1 MSNLI
6 PAEQSALRRWLHQV
20 ASRIAT
26 SGLGVPFLSAAIPA
40 PSAARLRGTNAEL
53 TVTEGGVLY
62 LTHRGT
68 SESRSAHLRRYHI
81 AAPNRSLLPFRGKFR
96 VVQRPR

>member
-1 MSNLI
+1 M
-6 PAEQSALRRWLHQV
+6 
-20 ASRIAT
+20 ASRFAT
-26 SGLGVPFLSAAIPA
+26 SGVGVPFFSAALPA
-40 PSAARLRGTNAEL
+40 PSAARLSGTNAEL

-81 AAPNRSLLPFRGKFR
+81 APPNRSLLPFGGKLWAA
-96 VVQRPR
+96 QRSR